1 MTPADTGLM
10 PDQLEVCWRP
20 SQDVVERSNL
30 KRFMDRHGIGSY
42 GELLRWSTADVT
54 RFWDAVSEDLG
65 LEWYQPYSPVLDV
78 ALGVEWPRWWVDG
91 RCNYVHNALDKHARG
106 DRRDQPALAWEG
118 EDGATSRFTY
128 AELFAEVNR
137 CAHALRELGVR
148 KGDRVALY
156 LPMIPEVVIAQLAL
170 GKLGAIFSPIFSGFG
185 ADAIAARLQDCGAKL
200 LVTCDGYTRRGKLVP
215 AKEYADEAVAAAPS
229 VESVLVVQR
238 AGRPNTPWRPDRDA
252 WWHDHVPR
260 QSAEFGTESMDPEDP
275 YMILYTSG
283 STGKPKGV
291 LHVHGGFPIKGAQD
305 MAHCF
310 DVRSEDNV
318 CWLTDM
324 GWIMGPWLVSGA
336 LTLGATCVLFD
347 GTPDYPDAGRLWEV
361 VERHRISILGIAPTV
376 VRSLMRAGDDWVTR
390 SDLSSLRVL
399 GATGEPWNPDP
410 WRWFQGVVGGG
421 RLPIIN
427 YSGGTECSGG
437 IVCSNVLTPQKPTSF
452 SGPVPGMDA
461 DVVDELG
468 QPVRGQVGELV
479 IRQPW
484 PGITRGFW
492 GDPDNERYLDSYWS
506 RLAGIW
512 VHGDWALI
520 DAEGYWYIL
529 GRSDDTIKVAGKR
542 LGPAEPESAAVAHPA
557 VAEAAAIGVPDMVK
571 GEALLVF
578 CVLRPGVDSS
588 DAVRAEIE
596 TAVTRALGKALA
608 PRRVLVVPELPKT
621 RTGKVMRRVIRAA
634 YLGADPGDLSAL
646 ENAGSLEAITNLQ
659 QAEQG
664 PQPG

>member
-1 MTPADTGLM
+1 MAD
-10 PDQLEVCWRP
+10 
-20 SQDVVERSNL
+20 
-30 KRFMDRHGIGSY
+30 
-42 GELLRWSTADVT
+42 
-54 RFWDAVSEDLG
+54 DLG
-65 LEWYQPYSPVLDV
+65 LEWYTPYTRVLDV
-78 ALGVEWPRWWVDG
+78 ERGIEWPRWWLGG
-91 RCNYVHNALDKHARG
+91 RCNYVHNALDKHARAAN
-106 DRRDQPALAWEG
+106 RDKLALAWEG
-118 EDGATSRFTY
+118 EDGATAHFTY
-128 AELFAEVNR
+128 AELLAEVNR

-148 KGDRVALY
+148 KGDRVGLY

-185 ADAIAARLQDCGAKL
+185 AEAVAARLQDCGAKL

-215 AKEYADEAVAAAPS
+215 VKEYADEAVAATPS
-229 VESVLVVQR
+229 VQSVLVVER
-238 AGRPNTPWRPDRDA
+238 ARRSDTPWQSGRDV
-252 WWHDHVPR
+252 WWHDRVAHQPTDF
-260 QSAEFGTESMDPEDP
+260 ETESMDPEDP

-310 DVRSEDNV
+310 DVGPDDAV

-347 GTPDYPDAGRLWEV
+347 GTPDYPHPGRLWEV
-361 VERHRISILGIAPTV
+361 VERHRVSVLGIAPTV

-390 SDLSSLRVL
+390 HDLSSLRVL

-410 WRWFQGVVGGG
+410 WRWFQSVVGGG

-437 IVCSNVLTPQKPTSF
+437 IICSNVLTPQKPTSF
-452 SGPVPGMDA
+452 PGPIPGMDA

-468 QPVRGQVGELV
+468 RPARGEVGELV

-492 GDPDNERYLDSYWS
+492 GDPDNQRYLDAYWS
-506 RLAGIW
+506 RLPGVW

-520 DAEGYWYIL
+520 DDEGYWYIL

-542 LGPAEPESAAVAHPA
+542 LGPAEAESAAVAHPA
-557 VAEAAAIGVPDMVK
+557 VAEAAAIGVPDTLK
-571 GEALLVF
+571 GEALVLF
-578 CVLRPGVDSS
+578 CVLRAGVPASADV
-588 DAVRAEIE
+588 AAEIE
-596 TAVTRALGKALA
+596 SAVTRALGKALA
-608 PRRVLVVPELPKT
+608 PQRVIVVPELPKT
-621 RTGKVMRRVIRAA
+621 RTGKVMRRLIRAA
-634 YLGADPGDLSAL
+634 YVGADPGDLSAL
-646 ENAGSLEAITNLQ
+646 ENAASLEAITGLRQLQ
-659 QAEQG
+659 EDVG
-664 PQPG
+664 SVHL